1 MPALHFRKIMVCFQK
16 ARLYSASLCLFLT
29 VASCKHASVPIGFS
43 REELLCIGQII
54 NSQILNQSQK
64 LSEQLSA
71 FSKVIA
77 SDREFSMKLLVEN
90 NRSAP
95 EVTEAAVRYIEP
107 MGLSILEISDSQH
120 VLLSCGEFEA
130 NAGTSIAGKEALLGE
145 KGVFIEDVIK
155 GKSELTMQ
163 VMVKFNI
170 LDAHYYCCGGFV
182 VDDKF
187 LKQIDPGN
195 GFKFF
200 FKQGQK
206 VFGLENAEGL
216 SNLTDST
223 VVMNAKTYPAM
234 SFTLPVATGS
244 TEALSCIV
252 LQDKPLPDKK

>member
-1 MPALHFRKIMVCFQK
+1 MVCFQK
-16 ARLYSASLCLFLT
+16 ARFYVASIGLSLAI
-29 VASCKHASVPIGFS
+29 ASCKNAPVPVESS
-43 REELLCIGQII
+43 RQELLYIGQII

-95 EVTEAAVRYIEP
+95 EVTEAAVRYMEP

-145 KGVFIEDVIK
+145 KGVFIEDAIK

-163 VMVKFNI
+163 AKAKFKI
-170 LDAHYYCCGGFV
+170 LDGQYYCCGGFI

-187 LKQIDPGN
+187 LKQVDPGN

-223 VVMNAKTYPAM
+223 VVMNAKTYPVM
-234 SFTLPVATGS
+234 SFALPIAAGS
-244 TEALSCIV
+244 AEALSCIV
-252 LQDKPLPDKK
+252 LQNKPLPDKK

>member
-1 MPALHFRKIMVCFQK
+1 M
-16 ARLYSASLCLFLT
+16 
-29 VASCKHASVPIGFS
+29 
-43 REELLCIGQII
+43 
-54 NSQILNQSQK
+54 
-64 LSEQLSA
+64 SEQLSA

-130 NAGTSIAGKEALLGE
+130 NAGTSIAGKEALLSE

-163 VMVKFNI
+163 AMIKFNI
-170 LDAHYYCCGGFV
+170 LDAQYYCCGGFV

-187 LKQIDPGN
+187 LRQLNPGN

-216 SNLTDST
+216 SNFTDST
-223 VVMNAKTYPAM
+223 VVMNAKTYPTM
-234 SFTLPVATGS
+234 SFALPVVAGTA
-244 TEALSCIV
+244 EALLCIV
-252 LQDKPLPDKK
+252 VQDKPLPDKK